1 LDEPTAALGVKESKH
16 VLEIVK
22 QLKTQGVS
30 VLIITHN
37 MEHAF
42 AVADRFFV
50 IRLGCGVGVKK
61 KSETNIDEI
70 VKMITGGVFV
80 NSR

>member
-1 LDEPTAALGVKESKH
+1 VRG
-16 VLEIVK
+16 
-22 QLKTQGVS
+22 LKLRGAS
-30 VLIITHN
+30 VIIITHN

-42 AVADRFFV
+42 AVADRFLV
-50 IRLGCGVGVKK
+50 IRLGQVVGVRG

-80 NSR
+80 PSN